1 MERCLV
7 SGIKKMMEQ
16 SKGNIHC
23 TPDYGGQN
31 AINGR
36 KCRLW
41 GYTDATGAVEYS
53 YGDMSRPEWQ
63 NYVIVNVQRVS
74 PSGIPYT
81 ISVKQMLPPY
91 GDDPRDQMWIKK
103 GFDYWKRNF

>member
-1 MERCLV
+1 
-7 SGIKKMMEQ
+7 MMEQ

-53 YGDMSRPEWQ
+53 YGDMGEIMPNASAVMESATTSRSEK
-63 NYVIVNVQRVS
+63 V
-74 PSGIPYT
+74 GT
-81 ISVKQMLPPY
+81 T
-91 GDDPRDQMWIKK
+91 PRR
-103 GFDYWKRNF
+103 GTFPLSFT